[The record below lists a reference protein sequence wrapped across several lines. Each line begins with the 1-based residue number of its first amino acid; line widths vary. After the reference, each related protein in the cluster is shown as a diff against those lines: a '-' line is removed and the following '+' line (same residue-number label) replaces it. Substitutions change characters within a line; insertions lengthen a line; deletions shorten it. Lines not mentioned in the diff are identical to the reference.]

1 MLPGSLSIT
10 AHSEDKI
17 LHTFTVGLFTQPRF
31 NDGYLASEL
40 VLVIRN
46 KLCKQPA
53 HMKALNLIQSA
64 TCGYIHAL
72 WSSGSVYIALWTSS
86 NSFKDEHD

>member
-17 LHTFTVGLFTQPRF
+17 FHTFTVGLFIRQRF
-31 NDGYLASEL
+31 NGGYLASEL
-40 VLVIRN
+40 VLIIRN

-64 TCGYIHAL
+64 TCGYTLVFRIRIYCAM
-72 WSSGSVYIALWTSS
+72 
-86 NSFKDEHD
+86 DEFELFQR